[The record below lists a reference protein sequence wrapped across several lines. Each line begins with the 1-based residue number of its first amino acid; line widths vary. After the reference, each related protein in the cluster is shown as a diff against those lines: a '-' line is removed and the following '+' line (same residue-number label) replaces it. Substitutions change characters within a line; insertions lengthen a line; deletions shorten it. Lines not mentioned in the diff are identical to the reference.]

1 MSTLPSQVTIPNTE
15 LHALNSSIVNQ
26 EFSIFI
32 ALPDAYS
39 SGGKV
44 YPVLYMVDA
53 NADFGIVT
61 GTLRSLT
68 FLNDIPEVVVVGIG
82 YPVENF
88 KGALGFRTRDL
99 TPTETDWYVT
109 RLKSIIP
116 DAPAD
121 AGSGGAAN
129 FLRFIREELMPFVN
143 NTYRVMPEDNAF
155 MGFSLGGLFALYA
168 LFNQP
173 DTFARYIAGDP
184 SLWWND
190 GILFSLENE
199 FASRNG
205 DVSAKVFLSVSGNDA
220 EYMIADMY
228 RMADSL
234 RSREYKDLKL
244 TTRFFDSETHTS
256 GFPAFVSWGLR
267 TAWA

>member
-1 MSTLPSQVTIPNTE
+1 MPTFPSQVTISNTE

-26 EFSIFI
+26 EFSIFV
-32 ALPDAYS
+32 ALPDTYAK
-39 SGGKV
+39 GGKA

-82 YPVENF
+82 YPVETF
-88 KGALGFRTRDL
+88 KDALGFRTRDL
-99 TPTETDWYVT
+99 TPTETGWYET
-109 RLKSIIP
+109 RMKPIIP

-143 NTYRVMPEDNAF
+143 SAYRVKLEDNAF

-173 DTFARYIAGDP
+173 DTFTRYIAGDP

-190 GILFSLENE
+190 GFLFSVENE

-205 DVSAKVFLSVSGNDA
+205 DLSATVFLSVSGNDA
-220 EYMIADMY
+220 DYMIADMY
-228 RMADSL
+228 RMADAL
-234 RSREYKDLKL
+234 RSRGHKSLELCQQYLHV
-244 TTRFFDSETHTS
+244 DSCPSE
-256 GFPAFVSWGLR
+256 P
-267 TAWA
+267 